1 MPARHTMSIIHIYYC
16 KLQLTEQALW
26 GEHGAVIGKQ
36 AQPIWNVLTSNC
48 MSWDSSFTSKQ
59 PAPAI

>member
-1 MPARHTMSIIHIYYC
+1 MSGIKYPLEYIHIYYC

-26 GEHGAVIGKQ
+26 GEHGAVIGN
-36 AQPIWNVLTSNC
+36 IWNVLTSNC